1 MARRLGLS
9 SKKADRCD
17 ETIAFI
23 DESLFRLVP
32 TFRNTWAPKGETP
45 YIETHSSTDPVAGI
59 SALTYTPDTDECELY
74 FRLQQDYFDGDD
86 IFAFLRDIAEF
97 LPRDV
102 MFILDNLPAHFPA
115 VEKLEEEF
123 DEEET
128 NVAVGW
134 FPTHAPELNPT
145 EFVWRTSKYVELAN
159 YAPKDIDILQ
169 QKVGRSLLAKHD
181 HQSFLR
187 SCFAFA
193 ELELRV

>member
-1 MARRLGLS
+1 MARRLGVS

-23 DESLFRLVP
+23 DESLFQLVP
-32 TFRNTWAPKGETP
+32 TFRNTWSPKGETP

-74 FRLQQDYFDGDD
+74 FRLQQDYFDSDE
-86 IFAFLRDIAEF
+86 ICAFLRDVAEF

-115 VEKLEEEF
+115 VEMLEDEF
-123 DEEET
+123 DEVTT
-128 NVAVGW
+128 NVAVEW
-134 FPTHAPELNPT
+134 LPTHAPELNPT
-145 EFVWRTSKYVELAN
+145 EFVWRTSKYVDLAN
-159 YAPKDIDILQ
+159 YAPEEIDILQ
-169 QKVGRSLLAKHD
+169 QKVSRSLLAKHD
-181 HQSFLR
+181 RQSFLR

-193 ELELRV
+193 DLGLGV